1 MAHMFEDRVRVLAGR
16 TAIVTGG
23 LRGIGWAASQRFAAV
38 GANVAIFDCDE
49 AAAPAVLAAGQAI
62 SKLGSEFHY
71 VRSDVTSEADVRSSV
86 ASVARQF
93 GTVDAL
99 VNNVG
104 VGAPPRPIE
113 DVSLEEWTRIINLN
127 ILSTFLCSREA
138 APLMKRQGRGTIV
151 NLSSQAGR
159 SKSEIGNLPYA
170 CAKAGVL
177 GFTRQ
182 LANELAPFGVRVNAV
197 APGLTLS
204 ERVEIRLSGLEAERR
219 TELSAAVPL
228 GRLGDPGE
236 IAEAILF
243 LSTDASSYVTG
254 ATIDVNGGRFMM

>member
-1 MAHMFEDRVRVLAGR
+1 MAEKSDHALAGR

-23 LRGIGWAASQRFAAV
+23 MRGIGWAVAQGFAGR
-38 GANVAIFDCDE
+38 GANVAIVDRDVADAPEVAAARRRIE
-49 AAAPAVLAAGQAI
+49 AAGAALLYLQADVTN
-62 SKLGSEFHY
+62 EAE
-71 VRSDVTSEADVRSSV
+71 VRSF
-86 ASVARQF
+86 VARVADRF

-104 VGAPPRPIE
+104 VGAPPKPIE
-113 DVSLEEWTRIINLN
+113 QVSLEEWTKVVNQN

-138 APLMKRQGRGTIV
+138 APHMKQQRRGTIV
-151 NLSSQAGR
+151 NMSSQAGR

-182 LANELAPFGVRVNAV
+182 LANELAPFGIRVNAV

-204 ERVEIRLSGLEAERR
+204 ERVEVRLLAMEETQRNEFLAV
-219 TELSAAVPL
+219 VPL
-228 GRLGDPGE
+228 GRLGDPHE
-236 IAEAILF
+236 IADAILF
-243 LSTDASSYVTG
+243 LSTDASSYITG
-254 ATIDVNGGRFMM
+254 ATLDVNGGRFMM

>member
-1 MAHMFEDRVRVLAGR
+1 MLEGRVRVLAGR

-23 LRGIGWAASQRFAAV
+23 LRGIGWAVSHRFAAV
-38 GANVAIFDCDE
+38 GANIAILDRDE
-49 AAAPAVLAAGQAI
+49 TMAPTVLAAQEAV
-62 SKLGSEFHY
+62 SKLGSEFLY
-71 VRSDVTSEADVRSSV
+71 VRSDVTSEAGVRSSV
-86 ASVARQF
+86 ASVVEHF

-113 DVSLEEWTRIINLN
+113 DVSLDEWTKIINLN

-138 APLMKRQGRGTIV
+138 VPFMKRQGRGTIV

-204 ERVEIRLSGLEAERR
+204 ERVETRLSAMETNRR
-219 TELSAAVPL
+219 QEISAAVPL

-254 ATIDVNGGRFMM
+254 ATLDVNGGRFMM